1 MIFTTI
7 LAILAI
13 AILVVL
19 LLASQ
24 KPDDFLISR
33 SIDIKAK
40 PEVIFP
46 LINDFHEWE
55 KWSPYEHI
63 DADLKKTFSGSKRGV
78 GAVYEYDGKKSGA
91 GRMEI
96 TDSNEAN
103 KIDLR
108 LLLIKPMPADN
119 VVNFSL
125 EHNGNIT
132 KVTWQMTGKNKLVN
146 KIADLILN
154 IDKLVGKDF
163 EKGLENLKKVVEK
176 A

>member
-7 LAILAI
+7 LVIIVI
-13 AILVVL
+13 AILVIL
-19 LLASQ
+19 LLSSQ

-33 SIDIKAK
+33 STDIKAT
-40 PEVIFP
+40 PEAIYP
-46 LINDFHEWE
+46 LINNFHEWE

-63 DADLKKTFSGSKRGV
+63 DADLKKTFSGSKSGV
-78 GAVYEYDGKKSGA
+78 GAVYEYDGKKAGA

-96 TDSNEAN
+96 TDSNEPN

-119 VVNFSL
+119 IVNFNL
-125 EHNGNIT
+125 EYKGNLT

-146 KIADLILN
+146 KIADLILD

-163 EKGLENLKKVVEK
+163 EKGLKSLKEVVEK
-176 A
+176 N